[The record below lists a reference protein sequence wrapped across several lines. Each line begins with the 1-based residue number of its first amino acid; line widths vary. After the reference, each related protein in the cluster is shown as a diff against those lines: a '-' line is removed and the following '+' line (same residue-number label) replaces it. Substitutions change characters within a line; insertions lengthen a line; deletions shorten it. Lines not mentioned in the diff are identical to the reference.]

1 MRAGRG
7 PVFPLSVLSIAMLSL
22 VLCFGC
28 SGNDG
33 GSGPGDGGASDTD
46 TNVDAGADTDT
57 DSDSDGDS
65 DADGDSDSVAD
76 AGDCTPTQSP
86 VETTCD
92 MLDNDCNGIID
103 DIDADGDGFCDC
115 LNIGILGSSGYA
127 PSSNF
132 EAWLVAQGTTVTRT
146 SLDGT
151 TDGVVTPELLAG
163 YQVLI
168 IDRIERALTES
179 EASAVEQFVKSDGRG
194 LITLIGYNFDSDN
207 PQPERDRANS
217 ALQPFGLAYQ
227 GDYMYTDAGVTP
239 TFDPA
244 HPICDGITDVNFWGG
259 IEPVDLEGQG
269 STDVFAYVPLG
280 NAGLAHQ
287 TADDGGRVVMWGDEW
302 ITFDSDWAGYADVP
316 GFWAQMLEWVL
327 PVDYC
332 QVPVVVE

>member
-151 TDGVVTPELLAG
+151 TDGVVTLSG
-163 YQVLI
+163 
-168 IDRIERALTES
+168 LTKNAAE
-179 EASAVEQFVKSDGRG
+179 KS
-194 LITLIGYNFDSDN
+194 LITKLV
-207 PQPERDRANS
+207 
-217 ALQPFGLAYQ
+217 
-227 GDYMYTDAGVTP
+227 TDINGVTS
-239 TFDPA
+239 
-244 HPICDGITDVNFWGG
+244 VNNNMT
-259 IEPVDLEGQG
+259 I
-269 STDVFAYVPLG
+269 A
-280 NAGLAHQ
+280 
-287 TADDGGRVVMWGDEW
+287 
-302 ITFDSDWAGYADVP
+302 
-316 GFWAQMLEWVL
+316 
-327 PVDYC
+327 
-332 QVPVVVE
+332 VPVAAN